1 MDWGMVLKM
10 TAAVLLYVLI
20 TAALWHACR
29 NKRPLSLGL
38 KIMIGLVFG
47 ACSVAANHIGIQFHD
62 RPVLNVRDIGPLSAG
77 LFFSPL
83 SGIIAGVIGGG
94 ERFLAG
100 ELWEIGRFT
109 ELACSLS
116 TCLAGFLAALLH
128 KWVYKGERPSVPQAF
143 FIGALMEVFHM
154 YAILFTN
161 RDNMTLAYTV
171 VKTISIP
178 MIAFTAAGMA
188 LCTVAV
194 KKIAGDK
201 LKPGIFVSWKK
212 LPLGIQVQRWLLIV
226 TAALFLFNFAGSYRF
241 QNRMAIETAS
251 KETEELGEQFRAIY
265 EESGDIGDVL
275 ASIESQETPNFAIL
289 PVNLADGRILYAEE
303 GEEAPEPLYSGPDS
317 LQFVKE
323 HLDLPPFETQA
334 PGGSKALAQVVS
346 VGKEY
351 GVLTVRDLTSVYEN
365 LESSIYE
372 DTLSDILLFTVL
384 YILISFLVD
393 HLVVKNLK
401 RVNVSLDRITN
412 GRLDEKVDVR
422 TSPEFSGLSDDINE
436 TVDALKGY
444 IHAAE
449 KRMEDELK
457 LAAAIQSAS
466 LPKNFRLPTDR
477 VELYALMTP
486 ARQVGGDFY
495 DIFFSGPYTL
505 CLVIADVSGKGVPA
519 SLFMMRAKTAV
530 KYYAR
535 SGQGPA
541 ELLKNVNSALC
552 EENDAEMFVTL
563 WLGML
568 DINTGLMRCCNAGH
582 EYPVL
587 MRAGGGYELLKDKHG
602 LALAAMEQIKTN
614 EYELQFN
621 PGDRLCVY
629 TDGVAEAV
637 NEKLEQYGTER
648 LLERLNRLKD
658 ADQKTALEGVLQDI
672 RDFAGTADQFDDI
685 TLLGLTYRG
694 DEKASPAREE
704 RRAAHAQETGRPEDS
719 LNGR

>member
-1 MDWGMVLKM
+1 MDWSMVLKM

-20 TAALWHACR
+20 TAALWYACR
-29 NKRPLSLGL
+29 KEKPLSLGL
-38 KIMIGLVFG
+38 KILIGLVFG

-83 SGIIAGVIGGG
+83 SGIIAGIIGGG

-100 ELWEIGRFT
+100 ELWGIGRFT
-109 ELACSLS
+109 EVACSLS
-116 TCLAGFLAALLH
+116 TCLAGFLAAFLH
-128 KWVYKGERPSVPQAF
+128 KWVYKGTRPSVPQAF
-143 FIGALMEVFHM
+143 FLGALTEVFHM

-161 RDNMTLAYTV
+161 RGDMTMGYTV

-188 LCTVAV
+188 LCTIVV
-194 KKIAGDK
+194 KRLAGDK
-201 LKPGIFVSWKK
+201 LEPNIFVSWRKIPVG
-212 LPLGIQVQRWLLIV
+212 LQVQRWLLVV
-226 TAALFLFNFAGSYRF
+226 TVALFMFNFAGSYRF

-251 KETEELGEQFRAIY
+251 AELVQLGQRFRAIY
-265 EESGDIGDVL
+265 DKTGDIRVVL
-275 ASIESQETPNFAIL
+275 GAIEIQETLNYSIT
-289 PVNLADGRILYAEE
+289 PVDLTDGRIPSAEE
-303 GEEAPEPLYSGPDS
+303 EGAAPAYLGHEGLG
-317 LQFVKE
+317 FVKE
-323 HLDLPPFETQA
+323 NLDQLPFEMPA
-334 PGGSKALAQVVS
+334 RKGGRTLAQAVS
-346 VGKEY
+346 IGGEY
-351 GVLTVRDLTSVYEN
+351 ATLTERDLSSVYEN
-365 LESSIYE
+365 LESVIYE

-384 YILISFLVD
+384 YILISFLVE
-393 HLVVKNLK
+393 HLVVRNLK

-412 GRLDEKVDVR
+412 GSLDEKVDVR

-466 LPKNFRLPTDR
+466 LPKNFRLPTDK

-495 DIFFSGPYTL
+495 DLFFSGPNTL

-519 SLFMMRAKTAV
+519 SLFMMRAKTAI

-541 ELLKNVNSALC
+541 ELLKNVNSALF

-568 DINTGLMRCCNAGH
+568 DLNTGLMRCCNAGH
-582 EYPVL
+582 EYPML
-587 MRAGGGYELLKDKHG
+587 MRAGGGYEILKDRHG
-602 LALAAMEQIKTN
+602 MVLAAMEVIRAY
-614 EYELQFN
+614 EYEIQFR

-637 NEKLEQYGTER
+637 NEKLEQYGTDR
-648 LLERLNRLKD
+648 LAERLNQLKD
-658 ADQKTALEGVLQDI
+658 SDQQTILEGVLNDI
-672 RDFAGTADQFDDI
+672 RRFAGTADQFDDI

-694 DEKASPAREE
+694 DEKAAPARGDAGENSP
-704 RRAAHAQETGRPEDS
+704 G
-719 LNGR
+719 